1 MKRIFIIDWILIP
14 LFILTTYTGIEL
26 HIAGHGDNHE
36 TWHNWAA
43 FHVIASLLFLIVVL
57 FHIITHWNW
66 YKGIVNRGIRKKS
79 KVTICLSAIFI
90 LAIFTGVALLNI
102 NGANSSIGLW
112 HYKIGILMGILSIVH
127 IFKRISILYKSLKQ

>member
-26 HIAGHGDNHE
+26 HIAGHGNNHE
-36 TWHNWAA
+36 TWHNWAT
-43 FHVIASLLFLIVVL
+43 FHVIASLLFLTVVL

-66 YKGIVNRGIRKKS
+66 YKGIINRGIRKKS

-102 NGANSSIGLW
+102 DGANSSHRIMALQNW
-112 HYKIGILMGILSIVH
+112 HLNGYTFYWSYSQTHFYII
-127 IFKRISILYKSLKQ
+127 